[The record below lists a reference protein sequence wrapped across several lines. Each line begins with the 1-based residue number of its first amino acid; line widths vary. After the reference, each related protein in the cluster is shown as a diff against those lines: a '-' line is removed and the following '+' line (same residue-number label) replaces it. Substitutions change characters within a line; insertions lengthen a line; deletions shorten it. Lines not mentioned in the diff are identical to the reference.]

1 MAMALKMAKLFG
13 NDSRA
18 ENVEFE
24 IPTTQVRMGIRSPE
38 TIDPLTT
45 MPSLETMRTASNSPS
60 PPSRLALIGSLP
72 VRRCTSAQPARRPV
86 SSPRG

>member
-45 MPSLETMRTASNSPS
+45 MPSLETMRTAAN
-60 PPSRLALIGSLP
+60 AL
-72 VRRCTSAQPARRPV
+72 RKEM
-86 SSPRG
+86 